1 MQKSARFLVYLEK
14 YQDMKPD
21 CEIIKDA
28 ICEADPT
35 VSRKDI
41 VFEIVLVRDGSII
54 APYRALAWSS
64 KFSISIEEYD
74 RRLRQK
80 QRESSLGQLG
90 I

>member
-1 MQKSARFLVYLEK
+1 MPKSARFFVYLEK

-21 CEIIKDA
+21 HEIIKDA

-35 VSRKDI
+35 VSRKYI

-64 KFSISIEEYD
+64 KFSMSIEEYD

-80 QRESSLGQLG
+80 QRESILGQL

>member
-1 MQKSARFLVYLEK
+1 
-14 YQDMKPD
+14 MKPD

-35 VSRKDI
+35 VSRKNI
-41 VFEIVLVRDGSII
+41 VFENVFVRGDIII
-54 APYRALAWSS
+54 APYRELVWSNR
-64 KFSISIEEYD
+64 FSISIEEYD

-80 QRESSLGQLG
+80 QRESRIGQL